1 MVGGG
6 PAGVAAALT
15 GARLGASVTLIERSQ
30 LGGTCVHAGCIPAG
44 VFHWAIAVRDAA
56 ARAAGLGVLAGTPA
70 LDWERMQSWASSV
83 VRTAA
88 SITRAALEHAG
99 VQILAGSAR
108 FIGPGRLEAGRTFEG
123 SPIVIATGA
132 VSAAPEL
139 SSATDGRVVTND
151 DVMAL
156 GSVPASLVVWGCGR
170 FSIEWADL
178 FASLGSR
185 VTVVAP
191 EQRILPEEDA
201 EIAGFLQ
208 LVLEERGLR
217 FLLGTK
223 IDQVVSAKVLAGG
236 ETIDASAI
244 LSADTR
250 VPRVEGLR
258 LAAAGLD
265 VGEHGGIMVDSYG
278 RTPQPL
284 VFAAGDVTGPPWL
297 SNRARAQGVAAATVA
312 LGGSVKVRPERLP
325 RSVNT
330 HPELA
335 AIGLTE
341 EQATARGLGVA
352 VGFAELA
359 TNLRAVTLGES
370 KGALK
375 LVVEREFGEILG
387 AHMVGVGA
395 VEVIAQVAAAIE
407 LEADYRSLARIYH
420 LHPSL
425 GELVTEAV
433 ASI

>member
-1 MVGGG
+1 M
-6 PAGVAAALT
+6 AAALT
-15 GARLGASVTLIERSQ
+15 GARLGAACTLIERSQ

-44 VFHWAIAVRDAA
+44 AFHRAVAVRDELV
-56 ARAAGLGVLAGTPA
+56 RAAGAGVLTGEATIAWDRLQG
-70 LDWERMQSWASSV
+70 WASSV
-83 VRTAA
+83 VGRAT
-88 SITRAALEHAG
+88 SITRSALEHAG
-99 VQILAGSAR
+99 VEILAESAR
-108 FIGPGRLEAGRTFEG
+108 FVAPGRLEAGRTFG
-123 SPIVIATGA
+123 GGPIVIAAGA
-132 VSAAPEL
+132 VSVAPDVAGAPAPWVL
-139 SSATDGRVVTND
+139 TND
-151 DVMAL
+151 AAMAL
-156 GSVPASLVVWGCGR
+156 AGVPASLVVLGCRR

-191 EQRILPEEDA
+191 EDRILPEEDA

-208 LVLEERGLR
+208 LVLEERGVR
-217 FLLGTK
+217 FVLGVRTR
-223 IDQVVSAKVLAGG
+223 DLAASGVVVGA
-236 ETIDASAI
+236 ETIEASAI

-250 VPRVEGLR
+250 VPRVEGLG
-258 LAAAGLD
+258 LEAAGIA
-265 VGEHGGIMVDSYG
+265 VGDHGGIVVDAFC
-278 RTPQPL
+278 RTSSPG

-297 SNRARAQGVAAATVA
+297 SNRARAQGVAAATNA

-335 AIGLTE
+335 AVGLTE
-341 EQATARGLGVA
+341 EEAGARGLAVA

-359 TNLRAVTLGES
+359 TNLRAVTLGEA

-375 LVVEREFGEILG
+375 LVVDREFGEILG

-433 ASI
+433 AAI